1 MDTQK
6 LWLEIT
12 IAGFLYVA
20 SAFFVI
26 LRILGVNDLTF
37 VGTFLPYLTIA
48 IVVLSYCCGF
58 AINIISHYLIAL
70 RWPEFAYN
78 AEDEIE
84 LSPGVSDATK
94 RRVTS
99 SYFTLL
105 LFRHLTFGSVLLE
118 DCLTCW
124 LIGTHF
130 NWHVGAVIIPLST
143 AAVIFGFAFW
153 IHRKNHLALS
163 QYVRQQAQ
171 VGST

>member
-26 LRILGVNDLTF
+26 LRILGVNSLTF
-37 VGTFLPYLTIA
+37 LVTFLPYLTIA
-48 IVVLSYCCGF
+48 IVVLSYCCGY

-70 RWPEFAYN
+70 RWPKYAYN
-78 AEDEIE
+78 AKDEIE
-84 LSPGVSDATK
+84 LLSSVDDATK

-105 LFRHLTFGSVLLE
+105 LFRHLTIGSVLLQ
-118 DCLTCW
+118 DCLTIW

-130 NWHVGAVIIPLST
+130 DWHVRAVIIPFST
-143 AAVIFGFAFW
+143 VAVLFGFAYW

-163 QYVRQQAQ
+163 ESVRQHAQ
-171 VGST
+171 HLVH